1 MKGLGPNLSTE
12 NGSRQPM
19 FLIITGLLLLS
30 STIAVGL
37 RLYCRI
43 FRIRNVGLD
52 DWFMVAALFVTIAMG
67 IMNAFHIS
75 WGTGRHIKD
84 IHVPSMRIPNLK
96 HFYFYQLVYPL
107 ALFFVKASILALYH
121 RIFKLAN
128 FRWKVYAVAG
138 FVSVFTIVVLF
149 VNAFECRPKP
159 SQAWSPTFP
168 KGCNDL
174 RTTYFAVGGIN
185 IFTDILIFILPFK
198 AFWKLELAPRKR
210 WALLGVFM
218 VGGVAVIA
226 SIIRMYALYLYNTTK
241 DISYDSIFI
250 LLLSQVEVNV
260 AIISASAPT
269 LRPLLKNTVLALSQS
284 DKYGDR
290 YGSGYRNTIGSAPTT
305 NKNRS
310 RNRASGQ
317 FELYSFGGRNTM
329 TKQNGQLGG
338 RSNTSEESI
347 LKDDGIIKTTET
359 TVDFEQ
365 ISQQNGKTGHKTQW
379 AMDRNRLDV

>member
-1 MKGLGPNLSTE
+1 
-12 NGSRQPM
+12 M
-19 FLIITGLLLLS
+19 FLIVTSLLLLLS
-30 STIAVGL
+30 TIAVSL

-52 DWFMVAALFVTIAMG
+52 DWFMVAALCVTIAMG

-75 WGTGRHIKD
+75 WGTGRHVKD
-84 IHVPSMRIPNLK
+84 LHVPSMRIPNLK
-96 HFYFYQLVYPL
+96 HFYFYQLVYPV

-138 FVSVFTIVVLF
+138 FVSVYTIVVLF

-185 IFTDILIFILPFK
+185 IFTDIVIFILPFK

-218 VGGVAVIA
+218 VGGLAVIA
-226 SIIRMYALYLYNTTK
+226 SIVRMYALYLYNTTK
-241 DISYDSIFI
+241 DISYDAIFI
-250 LLLSQVEVNV
+250 LLLSQVEVNI
-260 AIISASAPT
+260 AIVSASAPT
-269 LRPLLKNTVLALSQS
+269 LRPLLKNTALALSQS

-290 YGSGYRNTIGSAPTT
+290 YGSGHRNTIGSTPTT
-305 NKNRS
+305 KNRS
-310 RNRASGQ
+310 RNRASAQ
-317 FELYSFGGRNTM
+317 FELYSFGGRSGM
-329 TKQNGQLGG
+329 TKQKGHVGG

-347 LKDDGIIKTTET
+347 LKDDVITKTTET
-359 TVDFEQ
+359 TVDFERL
-365 ISQQNGKTGHKTQW
+365 SQQNGEIGHKIHW
-379 AMDRNRLDV
+379 NPDSNRLGV